1 MAADLAIVND
11 NSVDLNTSR
20 RIALAEIDNAP
31 LGWYH
36 LRACIVAGVG
46 FFTDQYDIFTV
57 SMLTTML
64 GIVYWPQKKGAMP
77 TPSDTAIKVATSG
90 GTVIGQV
97 GFGVLADVV
106 GRKKMYGLELIIII
120 VATLGQALSAP
131 GPGLSIVG
139 VIIFWRVIMGIGEH
153 QICKPWRVT
162 EKHWT
167 DTDSSRNWG

>member
-1 MAADLAIVND
+1 MATSTGPTTTMDSD
-11 NSVDLNTSR
+11 NSTTVDLNTSR
-20 RIALAEIDNAP
+20 RAALAEIDNAP

-57 SMLTTML
+57 SMLTIML
-64 GIVYWPQKKGAMP
+64 GIVYWPQHKGTMP

-97 GFGVLADVV
+97 AFGILADIV

-139 VIIFWRVIMGIGEH
+139 VMIFWRVILGIGGYS
-153 QICKPWRVT
+153 RFVG
-162 EKHWT
+162 
-167 DTDSSRNWG
+167 SSLGPD

>member
-1 MAADLAIVND
+1 METNIATEAAAD
-11 NSVDLNTSR
+11 NSTTDLNTRR
-20 RIALAEIDNAP
+20 RIALQEIDNAP

-57 SMLTTML
+57 SMVTTML
-64 GIVYWPQKKGAMP
+64 GVVYWPQKKGVMP

-97 GFGVLADVV
+97 GFGILADVV
-106 GRKKMYGLELIIII
+106 GRKRMYGVELIIII
-120 VATLGQALSAP
+120 IATLGQALSAP

-139 VIIFWRVIMGIGEH
+139 TMIFWRVIMGVGKY
-153 QICKPWRVT
+153 QKYYPGR
-162 EKHWT
+162 
-167 DTDSSRNWG
+167 

>member
-1 MAADLAIVND
+1 MSTDPTIVDGNSAA
-11 NSVDLNTSR
+11 DLNTSR
-20 RIALAEIDNAP
+20 RLALQEIDNAP

-97 GFGVLADVV
+97 GFGVLADIV

-120 VATLGQALSAP
+120 IATLGQALSAP

-139 VIIFWRVIMGIGEH
+139 VIIFWRVIMGVGEYH
-153 QICKPWRVT
+153 
-162 EKHWT
+162 
-167 DTDSSRNWG
+167 RNSW